1 MIAFAGASAQN
12 ASPTAM
18 TPLSLFSLLL
28 GAGLL
33 LLAHRMESDA
43 RAHDA
48 IIGALSPLSVT
59 RAACACLLV
68 FGGIGIIVGF
78 AVPLADA
85 MAARLAAAAGLAAGV
100 LVLVLTPRHPIVQ
113 PRATAQATREA
124 VVADDEEI
132 VGLTG
137 TFEAPLSA
145 RALGR
150 VVIKRGDQTVAF
162 AARPVVG
169 ASGPQ
174 RWESV
179 VVVDVYR
186 GTALVAPVEREG
198 PAA

>member
-1 MIAFAGASAQN
+1 
-12 ASPTAM
+12 M
-18 TPLSLFSLLL
+18 TPLSLLSLLL

-68 FGGIGIIVGF
+68 FGGIGIVVGF
-78 AVPLADA
+78 ALPLADA
-85 MAARLAAAAGLAAGV
+85 VASRLAAAAGLAAGV
-100 LVLVLTPRHPIVQ
+100 LVLVLTPRHPAVPVRLGADA
-113 PRATAQATREA
+113 PRDAAGP
-124 VVADDEEI
+124 DDEEI

-174 RWESV
+174 RWDSV
-179 VVVDVYR
+179 VVVDVYH

-198 PAA
+198 PRA

>member
-1 MIAFAGASAQN
+1 
-12 ASPTAM
+12 M
-18 TPLSLFSLLL
+18 TPLSLLSILL

-33 LLAHRMESDA
+33 LLAHRMEGDT

-68 FGGIGIIVGF
+68 FGGIGIIVGL
-78 AVPLADA
+78 ALPLADA
-85 MAARLAAAAGLAAGV
+85 MASRLAAAGGLAAGV
-100 LVLVLTPRHPIVQ
+100 VVLVLTPRHPGV
-113 PRATAQATREA
+113 PARATAEARRREA
-124 VVADDEEI
+124 VADDEEI

-137 TFEAPLSA
+137 TFEAPPSA

-169 ASGPQ
+169 ASGPE
-174 RWESV
+174 RWQSV
-179 VVVDVYR
+179 VVVDVYH

-198 PAA
+198 PRA

>member
-1 MIAFAGASAQN
+1 
-12 ASPTAM
+12 M
-18 TPLSLFSLLL
+18 TPLSLLSLLL

-33 LLAHRMESDA
+33 LLAHRMESDR
-43 RAHDA
+43 RAHDP

-68 FGGIGIIVGF
+68 FGGIGIIV
-78 AVPLADA
+78 ALALPLADA
-85 MAARLAAAAGLAAGV
+85 MASRLAAAAGLAAGV
-100 LVLVLTPRHPIVQ
+100 LVLVLTPRHPSA
-113 PRATAQATREA
+113 PARAIAESARDA
-124 VVADDEEI
+124 AVADDEEI

-137 TFEAPLSA
+137 TFEAPPSA

-150 VVIKRGDQTVAF
+150 VVITRGGQTVAF

-174 RWESV
+174 QSGSV
-179 VVVDVYR
+179 VVVDVFH

-198 PAA
+198 PRA